1 MNSNDGSLNFGI
13 SLDDSELR
21 RQIES
26 SKSAFEELADTVES
40 DSGRMDDALSGI
52 KKTVASLGLAW
63 SMQEFAQKVATV
75 RGEFQQLEVAMET
88 MLGSANKAQALMS
101 QMVQTAAT
109 TPFGLQEVAGGA
121 KQLLAYGLEA
131 EKVNDTL
138 IRLGDIAAGLSIP
151 LGDLV

>member
-52 KKTVASLGLAW
+52 KKTVASLG
-63 SMQEFAQKVATV
+63 
-75 RGEFQQLEVAMET
+75 
-88 MLGSANKAQALMS
+88 
-101 QMVQTAAT
+101 
-109 TPFGLQEVAGGA
+109 
-121 KQLLAYGLEA
+121 
-131 EKVNDTL
+131 
-138 IRLGDIAAGLSIP
+138 
-151 LGDLV
+151 